1 MSNARVLGQH
11 VLWFPSC
18 VVQVVI
24 PVPKLMFSV
33 PLCSMLH
40 KFFLLVVSCIY
51 SLDFRCLFTGF
62 FFLKKKKKTLSGLEP
77 LVVIKI

>member
-51 SLDFRCLFTGF
+51 IVWTFVVCLLAS
-62 FFLKKKKKTLSGLEP
+62 FLKEEEEN
-77 LVVIKI
+77 VIRLRATCSY